1 MMTLTQAHTALL
13 ERVSQ
18 FTGIDQSRILYPQS
32 KQPFT
37 VPTIGLWCSVDILA
51 SQSMISGIADAP
63 QTRRLSILQI
73 TCYARPNTGLNAL
86 NGLIDAWLSHLE
98 YYQTG
103 QLESLNGE
111 VVQDEN
117 TDFIMRY
124 IRVPYRIN

>member
-1 MMTLTQAHTALL
+1 MTLTQAHIAMIR
-13 ERVSQ
+13 RVSQ

-32 KQPFT
+32 KQPFV
-37 VPTIGLWCSVDILA
+37 VPTNGLWCSVDIFVG
-51 SQSMISGIADAP
+51 QSLISGIADGP
-63 QTRRLSILQI
+63 QTRRLSIIQI
-73 TCYARPNTGLNAL
+73 TCYARPNTGLLEL
-86 NGLIDAWLSHLE
+86 NNLADSWLNHLE

-103 QLESLNGE
+103 QLECLNGE

>member
-1 MMTLTQAHTALL
+1 MMTLTQAHIAMIR
-13 ERVSQ
+13 RVSQ

-32 KQPFT
+32 KQPFV
-37 VPTIGLWCSVDILA
+37 VPTNGLWCSVDIFVG
-51 SQSMISGIADAP
+51 QSLISGIADGP
-63 QTRRLSILQI
+63 QTRRLSIIQI
-73 TCYARPNTGLNAL
+73 TCYARPNTGLLEL
-86 NGLIDAWLSHLE
+86 NNLADSWLNHLE

-103 QLESLNGE
+103 QLECLNGE

>member
-1 MMTLTQAHTALL
+1 MTLTQAHTALL

-37 VPTIGLWCSVDILA
+37 VPTSGLWCSVDILA
-51 SQSMISGIADAP
+51 SQSLISGIADTP
-63 QTRRLSILQI
+63 QTRRTSIIQI
-73 TCYARPNTGLNAL
+73 TCYARPNTGLLDINKLVDDWL
-86 NGLIDAWLSHLE
+86 NHLE
-98 YYQTG
+98 YYQVD
-103 QLESLNGE
+103 QLECLNSE

-124 IRVPYRIN
+124 IRVPCRLN